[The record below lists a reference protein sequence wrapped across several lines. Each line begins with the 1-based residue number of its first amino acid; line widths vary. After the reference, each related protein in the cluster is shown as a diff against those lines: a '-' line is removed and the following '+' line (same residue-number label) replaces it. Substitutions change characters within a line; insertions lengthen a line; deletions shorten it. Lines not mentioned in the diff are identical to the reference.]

1 MVCIALINH
10 NPIAAVNKKGEKMK
24 IAKEKDIDDILF
36 FLKNNIAN
44 CLYMYIDIK
53 KYGLQNPNM
62 TVWISRDASDN
73 QVNLVVMKYYDSI
86 QMFSDNKQ
94 WDKEWLTN
102 LILKEKY
109 SMVSGEAQM
118 IRQLEE
124 LLRGE
129 YHSEYGEIFR
139 LPSYRKTD
147 DTDIVQYAREADME
161 EIAELICMDESFKAN
176 YQPKIL
182 EKQLK
187 ERLLSGMGRNAII
200 RDNKRIVAHIA
211 TYAEFE
217 DIAITSGLIVHP
229 EYRTSSYGFIVESV
243 LTNDLLDLGKF
254 VYTFALE
261 KKRKQFLAVLGA
273 RVCGEYGKL
282 TRDGEIS
289 DEAK

>member
-1 MVCIALINH
+1 
-10 NPIAAVNKKGEKMK
+10 MK
-24 IAKEKDIDDILF
+24 IATEMEIDDILL
-36 FLKNNIAN
+36 FLKANLSN

>member
-1 MVCIALINH
+1 M
-10 NPIAAVNKKGEKMK
+10 E
-24 IAKEKDIDDILF
+24 IAKEKDIDDILI
-36 FLKNNIAN
+36 FLKKNVSN

-62 TVWISRDASDN
+62 TVWLSRGDSSN
-73 QVNLVVMKYYDSI
+73 KVNTVVMKYYDSI
-86 QMFSDNKQ
+86 QLFSDNRE
-94 WDKEWLTN
+94 WHKEWLAK

-109 SMVSGEAQM
+109 SMISGEAFM

-124 LLRGE
+124 LLREE
-129 YHSEYGEIFR
+129 YQSEYGEIYQ